1 MNNKKFIS
9 QKFLIKKI
17 LILAATLVV
26 IAPFQATAQT
36 KEPTLH
42 AASEITKKSYQ
53 ELSAINQTTE
63 VTVSA
68 NEKIQVLVRQNA
80 ILKSENDILRGVNS
94 RLSKS
99 QRNTWFLYGAFAV
112 LLGALLTSII
122 PALVRKKSYNEWK

>member
-17 LILAATLVV
+17 LILATTLVA
-26 IAPFQATAQT
+26 IAPFQATAQA
-36 KEPTLH
+36 KESALQ
-42 AASEITKKSYQ
+42 AASEIARKPYQ
-53 ELSAINQTTE
+53 KLNDINQTTE
-63 VTVSA
+63 VTIST
-68 NEKIQVLVRQNA
+68 NKRIQVLIEQNT

-122 PALVRKKSYNEWK
+122 PALIRKKSYNEWQ